1 MRIDLS
7 GQRAIVTG
15 SSKGIG
21 LAIAKGLAEAGASV
35 LVNGRD
41 STAVDAAVAAIRG
54 KGGEA
59 DGVVADVGTRAG
71 CDAVVARW
79 PDTGVLV
86 NNVAV
91 IGWGAFENTSDETWL
106 EIWETNVMSG
116 ARLSRHY
123 LPGMIAR
130 GWGRLLFVSSESAR
144 NVQPDLIPYGASKLA
159 LHALSRGLARQA
171 AGSGVTSNVVLP
183 GPTLSDGANGM
194 LQPSVDAG
202 QAASLEDA
210 GAGFV
215 KAYRGSSM
223 LSRMASVDEVAAMAV
238 YLASPLASATT
249 GAVLRVD
256 GGVVEDVN

>member
-41 STAVDAAVAAIRG
+41 ATAVDAAVAAIRG

-79 PDTGVLV
+79 PDTDVLV

-171 AGSGVTSNVVLP
+171 AGSGVTSNVVVP

-223 LSRMASVDEVAAMAV
+223 LGRMASVDEVAAMAV